1 MAVYSMPW
9 AATIANMFFLRV
21 GEPLILFP
29 AGIVVFLAPMGV
41 RLLLW
46 IPVFM

>member
-1 MAVYSMPW
+1 MFNAVGSNYLKHVLL
-9 AATIANMFFLRV
+9 AV
-21 GEPLILFP
+21 CEPLILFP
-29 AGIVVFLAPMGV
+29 AGVAVVLAPKGV